1 MVGSIVMTLM
11 LAAIMVIP
19 IGLMIALGVVVYKD
33 AKAHHMSA
41 GLWTAVAILAPNF
54 IGVIIYLVVRS
65 NQEKIYTCSN
75 CGVDVKEDYNM
86 CPNCKSV
93 FEKICHVC
101 KRAINNDVA
110 YCPYCGTEV
119 DEAEQVQ
126 TATKVS
132 KKTNIVK
139 PLAIIGGVFL
149 AFALI
154 FFIVMFSMAIAS
166 GEFSDSTSV
175 SVMSYEV
182 SMGEHLKAGFKYN
195 DGRDS
200 IKLDRQAGEIVG
212 LEGIMN
218 VTKGDITLDILNP
231 NGESIYTQKYEA
243 SDIEQPVDIQLEA
256 QDSGKYKVALT
267 ISKASGGYDIRGN

>member
-1 MVGSIVMTLM
+1 MLGSIVAILM
-11 LAAIMVIP
+11 MVGIMIIP
-19 IGLMIALGVVVYKD
+19 IGLIIALGVVVYKD

-86 CPNCKSV
+86 CPNCKSM

-101 KRAINNDVA
+101 KRAISNDVA

-119 DEAEQVQ
+119 DQTEQVE
-126 TATKVS
+126 TAAKVS

-139 PLAIIGGVFL
+139 PLAIIGGIFL
-149 AFALI
+149 GFALLL
-154 FFIVMFSMAIAS
+154 FVGMFSMSIAS
-166 GEFSDSTSV
+166 GEFETNTST

-182 SMGEHLKAGFKYN
+182 SMGEHLKAGFQYSN
-195 DGRDS
+195 GHDD
-200 IKLDRQAGEIVG
+200 IKLDRKAGDAVG

-218 VTKGDITLDILNP
+218 VTKGDITLDIFDP
-231 NGESIYTQKYEA
+231 NGENVYTHKYEA
-243 SDIEQPVDIQLEA
+243 SDTEQPVNIQFEA
-256 QDSGKYKVALT
+256 KNSGKYKVELT
-267 ISKASGGYDIRGN
+267 ISKASGSYDIRGN

>member
-154 FFIVMFSMAIAS
+154 FFIGMFSMAIAS

-231 NGESIYTQKYEA
+231 NGENIYTQKYEA

>member
-139 PLAIIGGVFL
+139 PLAIIGGIFL

-154 FFIVMFSMAIAS
+154 LFVGMFSMAIAS
-166 GEFSDSTSV
+166 GEFNNSTSV

-195 DGRDS
+195 EGRDS
-200 IKLDRQAGEIVG
+200 IKLDRQVGEVVG
-212 LEGIMN
+212 LEGVMN
-218 VTKGDITLDILNP
+218 VTKGNITLDIFTP
-231 NGESIYTQKYEA
+231 KGEKVYTEKYEA
-243 SDIEQPVDIQLEA
+243 SDVEQPVNIQLEA

-267 ISKASGGYDIRGN
+267 ISKASGSYDIRGN

>member
-139 PLAIIGGVFL
+139 PLAIIGGIFL

-154 FFIVMFSMAIAS
+154 LFVGMFSMAIAS
-166 GEFSDSTSV
+166 GEFNNSTSV

-195 DGRDS
+195 EGRDS
-200 IKLDRQAGEIVG
+200 IKLDRQVGEVVG
-212 LEGIMN
+212 LEGVMN
-218 VTKGDITLDILNP
+218 VTKGNITLDIFNP
-231 NGESIYTQKYEA
+231 KGEKVYTEKYEA
-243 SDIEQPVDIQLEA
+243 SDVEQPVNIQLEA

-267 ISKASGGYDIRGN
+267 ISKASGSYDIRGN

>member
-139 PLAIIGGVFL
+139 PLAIIGGIFL

-154 FFIVMFSMAIAS
+154 LFVGMFSMAIAS
-166 GEFSDSTSV
+166 GEFNNSTSV

-195 DGRDS
+195 EGRDS
-200 IKLDRQAGEIVG
+200 IKLDRQAGEVVG
-212 LEGIMN
+212 LEGVMN
-218 VTKGDITLDILNP
+218 VTKGNITLDIFNP
-231 NGESIYTQKYEA
+231 KGEKVYTEKYEA
-243 SDIEQPVDIQLEA
+243 SDVEQPVNIQLEA

-267 ISKASGGYDIRGN
+267 ISKASGSYDIRGN